1 MSNSRSPSNLSN
13 RMNDEIVTLNKGST
27 EYEDSPEQIFL
38 DLISKFK
45 FTEGYAKARI
55 GDQFVEERNVGC
67 LVALDL
73 CDRLCTLARMVISYS
88 HVFTVWKK
96 YVSQKPRTA
105 IKSIDK
111 WLTYRVTIGYAVI
124 DQGKRFSPKDMKDE
138 ALSENMIN
146 DHMMGYTGC
155 SLDDFDKKGER
166 RSSKFKIRSRYS
178 EKALKFFKQSKFQ
191 TGLLQPI
198 RDYIKIVHDE
208 YMGKLRVWGWK
219 LDDLLT
225 LKDMAFT
232 SDIESLPPQFLI
244 SHWGM
249 LYNNG
254 DQWDRDSIKNVLHAL
269 KQLDAPRVI
278 PPGQKAQSEKP
289 SSNQR
294 PQLQS
299 VPLNVQGSF
308 HPSTSVQSTKTKIP
322 ENPQEAFKFLY
333 GDVLLSDLPPQA
345 LIFFSGKGE
354 SEIRQSKAI
363 LTYKEIKKS
372 LATGELSH
380 PDNYPRQDNDMS
392 EDNDSDESVGKT
404 HKKKISK
411 RYIMSTS
418 EGQFIINL
426 PSCVGVHLGFYAPC
440 YDDEWCWCPF
450 SKISNNKWHEVVGID
465 SKLEPILCSSSKKF
479 GPSDLVSHIQKKHD
493 NFMGHGVLRYLNI
506 LFEDAFGDGESK

>member
-1 MSNSRSPSNLSN
+1 
-13 RMNDEIVTLNKGST
+13 
-27 EYEDSPEQIFL
+27 
-38 DLISKFK
+38 
-45 FTEGYAKARI
+45 
-55 GDQFVEERNVGC
+55 
-67 LVALDL
+67 
-73 CDRLCTLARMVISYS
+73 MVISYS

-96 YVSQKPRTA
+96 YVSQKPPTA

-166 RSSKFKIRSRYS
+166 RLSKFKIQSRYS

-191 TGLLQPI
+191 KGLLQPI

-254 DQWDRDSIKNVLHAL
+254 DRWDRDSIENVLHAL

-299 VPLNVQGSF
+299 VTLNVPGSLQS
-308 HPSTSVQSTKTKIP
+308 STSVQSTKTKIP
-322 ENPQEAFKFLY
+322 EHPEEAFKFLY

-345 LIFFSGKGE
+345 LHFFREKGTVKLG
-354 SEIRQSKAI
+354 SQRQ
-363 LTYKEIKKS
+363 Y
-372 LATGELSH
+372 
-380 PDNYPRQDNDMS
+380 
-392 EDNDSDESVGKT
+392 
-404 HKKKISK
+404 
-411 RYIMSTS
+411 
-418 EGQFIINL
+418 
-426 PSCVGVHLGFYAPC
+426 
-440 YDDEWCWCPF
+440 
-450 SKISNNKWHEVVGID
+450 
-465 SKLEPILCSSSKKF
+465 
-479 GPSDLVSHIQKKHD
+479 
-493 NFMGHGVLRYLNI
+493 
-506 LFEDAFGDGESK
+506 

>member
-1 MSNSRSPSNLSN
+1 
-13 RMNDEIVTLNKGST
+13 MNDEIVTLNKGST
-27 EYEDSPEQIFL
+27 EYEGSPEQIYL

-55 GDQFVEERNVGC
+55 GEQFVEERNVGC

-96 YVSQKPRTA
+96 YVSQKPPTA

-166 RSSKFKIRSRYS
+166 RPSKFTIQSRYS
-178 EKALKFFKQSKFQ
+178 QKALKFFKQSKFQ

-225 LKDMAFT
+225 LKNMDF
-232 SDIESLPPQFLI
+232 SDDIETLPPQFLI
-244 SHWGM
+244 LHWEM

-254 DQWDRDSIKNVLHAL
+254 DELCKDSRRNILDTIKLLGTSKV
-269 KQLDAPRVI
+269 V
-278 PPGQKAQSEKP
+278 PPSQKT
-289 SSNQR
+289 
-294 PQLQS
+294 
-299 VPLNVQGSF
+299 
-308 HPSTSVQSTKTKIP
+308 HPSTSVKSTTKTKESIP
-322 ENPQEAFKFLY
+322 ENPQDTFKSLY
-333 GDVLLSDLPPQA
+333 GEGVLSDLPPQA
-345 LIFFSGKGE
+345 LNLFSTASYVEK
-354 SEIRQSKAI
+354 RNSKAI
-363 LTYKEIKKS
+363 WTFKKLKKQLETGS
-372 LATGELSH
+372 LSR
-380 PDNYPRQDNDMS
+380 PDNVVQDS
-392 EDNDSDESVGKT
+392 DSDESVGKIRN
-404 HKKKISK
+404 KNK
-411 RYIMSTS
+411 MSTS
-418 EGQFIINL
+418 EVQFIQSL
-426 PSCVGVHLGFYAPC
+426 PICIGMHLGFHALC
-440 YDDEWCWCPF
+440 YDNEWCWCPF
-450 SKISNNKWHEVVGID
+450 SKLINNKWHQIVEID
-465 SKLEPILCSSSKKF
+465 SKLEPKLCSSSKKF
-479 GPSDLVSHIQKKHD
+479 GPSDLVSHIQEKHKD
-493 NFMGHGVLRYLNI
+493 LLGHGVVMYLNSV
-506 LFEDAFGDGESK
+506 FEDAFGDGESK